1 MSLFNLSVKHGRT
14 LEEAKARLEMAVD
27 EVRARFGSM
36 VRQVE
41 WAGGRDAVKIL
52 GTGFTIELRV
62 DPQEIHASGDL
73 PLLGALFGTNLT
85 AGLKQIV
92 QQTFQKHLS

>member
-1 MSLFNLSVKHGRT
+1 MPLFNLTVKHGRT
-14 LEEAKARLEMAVD
+14 LEEAQARLEMSVD
-27 EVRARFGSM
+27 EVRAQFGSM

-62 DPQEIHASGDL
+62 DPQEVHASGDL
-73 PLLGALFGTNLT
+73 PLLGALFVRTWT
-85 AGLKQIV
+85 AGLERIV
-92 QQTFQKHLS
+92 QQTFQKQLS

>member
-1 MSLFNLSVKHGRT
+1 MSLFTLSVKHGRT
-14 LEEAKARLEMAVD
+14 LEEARARLEMAVD

-62 DPQEIHASGDL
+62 DPQEVHASGDL
-73 PLLGALFGTNLT
+73 HFLGALFGTTLT
-85 AGLKQIV
+85 AGLKQVV
-92 QQTFQKHLS
+92 QHTFLKRLP